1 MADDREL
8 DRMLEEEM
16 TSAPPEEEL
25 LKEVTPWKKALRR
38 IVWGI
43 GLTTVTLHLLNLD
56 LLLPAVGKVLLLLGA
71 RTLRRENRWFTAFW
85 GIAVA
90 RLLWCW
96 ADLVGRATVWWVER
110 DWTAAVWLWFGA
122 VLVQYLCLWRGIK
135 EVRRAA
141 GQEPKAGAAGALVW
155 LYAVMFALGLLQARG
170 LLVLPV
176 LVADFCVL
184 CSLSRVSRLLDGAGY
199 VVEAAPVRCPD
210 RRLWAA
216 LALSLAVCI
225 PLAGLLWGHYSMDWT
240 ARDVEEQAGLEEV
253 RADLLA
259 LGLPGY
265 VLDDL
270 APEDLAALEGAVRV
284 ELDVYE
290 EPFGNARGVV
300 TVQEGRR
307 MTHTVYERELQM
319 TSIAVELPGQRWR
332 IIQHF
337 LWQGDPPDWEG
348 TEYLKLLP
356 SYRWRDTYSPQ
367 GEPSG
372 RVLCD
377 RDGTTYIAPYDFLGE
392 LDSPAALWATF
403 SLPAD
408 GAYCRGYVTY
418 SFETL
423 YDKSV
428 MDDRISYAHQMW
440 WLNYPLMTAR
450 QYDIAGFRREMG
462 CFETV
467 EFNLVFYPHRTG
479 NSHPEDTDGA
489 GESLS

>member
-38 IVWGI
+38 IVWGT

-56 LLLPAVGKVLLLLGA
+56 LLLPAIGTVLLLLGA

-96 ADLVGRATVWWVER
+96 ADLVGRAAIWWGER
-110 DWTAAVWLWFGA
+110 DWTAVGWLLSGA
-122 VLVQYLCLWRGIK
+122 VLVQYFCLWRGIK

-155 LYAVMFALGLLQARG
+155 LYVVIFALGLLQARG
-170 LLVLPV
+170 LPVLPV

-216 LALSLAVCI
+216 LVLSLAACI
-225 PLAGLLWGHYSMDWT
+225 PLTGWLWGHYPMDWT
-240 ARDVEEQAGLEEV
+240 ARDAGEQTGMEEV

-270 APEDLAALEGAVRV
+270 APEDLAALEGAIRV
-284 ELDVYE
+284 EVEIYE
-290 EPFGNARGVV
+290 EPFR
-300 TVQEGRR
+300 EGRYVR
-307 MTHTVYERELQM
+307 DENWVFHEVHDQKELRL
-319 TSIAVELPGQRWR
+319 TSVAVELPGQHWR

-337 LWQGDPPDWEG
+337 LWQADPPVWG
-348 TEYLKLLP
+348 STECITLGP
-356 SYRWRDTYSPQ
+356 AYRNRNSYSPQ

-377 RDGTTYIAPYDFLGE
+377 RGGTTYIAPYDFLGE
-392 LDSPAALWATF
+392 LSGSAALWATF

-408 GAYCRGYVTY
+408 GARRRGYVTY
-418 SFETL
+418 GYEEL
-423 YDKSV
+423 GDENIH
-428 MDDRISYAHQMW
+428 DDVINYTHQERW
-440 WLNYPLMTAR
+440 INYPLITAQ
-450 QYDIAGFRREMG
+450 QYAVTESWGGIGPFR
-462 CFETV
+462 TV
-467 EFNLVFYPHRTG
+467 QSKIRVWPCENG
-479 NSHPEDTDGA
+479 
-489 GESLS
+489 SL